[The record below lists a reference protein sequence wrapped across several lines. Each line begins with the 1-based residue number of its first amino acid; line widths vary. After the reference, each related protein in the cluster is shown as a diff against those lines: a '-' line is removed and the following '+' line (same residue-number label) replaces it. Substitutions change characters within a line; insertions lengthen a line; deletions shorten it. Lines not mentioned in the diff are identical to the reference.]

1 MHKILVIDDD
11 KITHAFVKRALA
23 KKYAITY
30 TFRGEQGLA
39 ALKNHQPD
47 VILLDVEMPGLNG
60 YEVCERIRADA
71 DTVDIPVIFF
81 SARGDL
87 RDRMQGFEAGADDYI
102 VKPFHPDELSA
113 KVKVLIQY
121 HQRRHELVKQA
132 DEARKTAFIAISS
145 TSDLG
150 QAISFI
156 EKSHNLSNYEQLAA
170 AFFVVTQ
177 AMDLKCTLLIKTL
190 DGNRFFSSTYSSVSP
205 MESEL
210 IANLAT
216 EKRFFDFGGRTQIN
230 FPHVSLL
237 IKNMPLDNMERYGR
251 IKDFFPAMLTTADIK
266 IAQIS
271 SQRALVE
278 QMEESRLA
286 FDMITHLL
294 NSIKSNLDA
303 NQKQGIKIMRSM
315 LMELD
320 KNLPHLGLH
329 ETHEQY
335 ILDRIDIAIEQA
347 HQSISD
353 NKKANES
360 FESVLESLNEL
371 LNKQQQLQN
380 LFLTPNTDQP
390 KDDGEGYQMDVELF

>member
-30 TFRGEQGLA
+30 SFGGEQGLA
-39 ALKNHQPD
+39 ELKKHQPE

-60 YEVCERIRADA
+60 YEVCERIRANPNTA
-71 DTVDIPVIFF
+71 EIPVIFF
-81 SARGDL
+81 SARADL

-102 VKPFHPDELSA
+102 IKPFHAEELQA

-121 HQRRHELVKQA
+121 RLRRHELVKA
-132 DEARKTAFIAISS
+132 AEEARKTAFIAISS

-156 EKSHNLSNYEQLAA
+156 EKSHTLSKYEQLAA

-177 AMDLKCTLLIKTL
+177 SMDLKCTLMIKTL
-190 DGNRFFSSTYSSVSP
+190 DGNRFFSSTYNSVSP

-216 EKRFFDFGGRTQIN
+216 AKRFFDFGARTQIN

-237 IKNMPLDNMERYGR
+237 IKNMPLENMERYGR

-271 SQRALVE
+271 SQKAIVE

-286 FDMITHLL
+286 FDMITRLL
-294 NSIKSNLDA
+294 NSVKTDLDS
-303 NQKQGIKIMRSM
+303 NQKHSIKIMRSM

-320 KNLPHLGLH
+320 KNLPRMGLH

-353 NKKANES
+353 NKKTNDT
-360 FESVLESLNEL
+360 FESMLESLNDL
-371 LNKQQQLQN
+371 LSKQQQLQQ
-380 LFLTPNTDQP
+380 LFITPSSDQP
-390 KDDGEGYQMDVELF
+390 KDDGDGYQMDVELF

>member
-23 KKYAITY
+23 KKYAITF
-30 TFRGEQGLA
+30 TFSGEQGLA
-39 ALKNHQPD
+39 ELKNHQPE

-60 YEVCERIRADA
+60 YEVCEHIRANA
-71 DTVDIPVIFF
+71 DTADIPVIFF

-102 VKPFHPDELSA
+102 IKPFHPEELLA
-113 KVKVLIQY
+113 KVKVLLQFR
-121 HQRRHELVKQA
+121 QRRHELVKQA

-156 EKSHNLSNYEQLAA
+156 EKSHSLSSYEHLAA

-177 AMDLKCTLLIKTL
+177 AMDLNCTLMIKSM
-190 DGNRFFSSTYSSVSP
+190 DGNRFFSSTYNAVSP

-216 EKRFFDFGGRTQIN
+216 EKRFFDFGVRTQIN
-230 FPHVSLL
+230 YPHVSLL

-251 IKDFFPAMLTTADIK
+251 IKDFFPAMLTTADTK
-266 IAQIS
+266 IAQIG
-271 SQRALVE
+271 SQKALVE

-286 FDMITHLL
+286 FDMITRLL
-294 NSIKSNLDA
+294 NLIKAELDS

-347 HQSISD
+347 HQTISD
-353 NKKANES
+353 NKKTNDS
-360 FESVLESLNEL
+360 FETMLISLNEL
-371 LNKQQQLQN
+371 LGKQQQLQD
-380 LFLTPNTDQP
+380 LFLTPNADNS
-390 KDDGEGYQMDVELF
+390 KNDGEGYQMDVELF